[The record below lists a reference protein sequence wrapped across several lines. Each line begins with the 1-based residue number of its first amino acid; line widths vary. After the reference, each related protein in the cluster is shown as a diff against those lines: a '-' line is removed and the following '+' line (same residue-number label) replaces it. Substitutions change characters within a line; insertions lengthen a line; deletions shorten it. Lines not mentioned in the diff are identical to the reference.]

1 MLTAF
6 GTSWSMIKASFKVL
20 QSDKELIVFP
30 IFSAIAMVFLTALFA
45 LPMFIG
51 GFLEV
56 VSARGMQLA
65 DYLVLFLFYLLQY
78 LIIFLSNTALV
89 AAALIRLRGGD
100 PTVADGIRVAFDKI
114 VPIFLYALIAATV
127 GMLLS
132 AAKREGKTL
141 TNIIISLIG
150 FVWTV
155 ATFLVVPILAVEDV
169 GPIEAIKRSVQYL
182 KKTWGEQLVGSFSI
196 SAVFNLAIFFVLM
209 LTVFAI
215 MFLLQMTSLLW
226 PVMVIGLIAALVVMM
241 IGLASTTLNGIYT
254 AAVYQYAS
262 TGETG
267 SFFDKEII
275 QQAFRPSETN
285 QL

>member
-1 MLTAF
+1 
-6 GTSWSMIKASFKVL
+6 
-20 QSDKELIVFP
+20 LIVFP

-45 LPMFIG
+45 LPMFLG

-132 AAKREGKTL
+132 AAKREGKVL
-141 TNIIISLIG
+141 TNIIISIIG

-155 ATFLVVPILAVEDV
+155 ATFLVVPILAMEDV
-169 GPIEAIKRSVQYL
+169 GPIEAIKRSVMYL

-215 MFLLQMTSLLW
+215 MFLLQMSSLLW
-226 PVMVIGLIAALVVMM
+226 PVMVIGLVAALVVMM

-275 QQAFRPSETN
+275 QQAFRPSVKN

>member
-30 IFSAIAMVFLTALFA
+30 IFSAIAVLVLTALFA
-45 LPMFIG
+45 IPMFVG

-56 VSARGMQLA
+56 VSARGMQFA

-89 AAALIRLRGGD
+89 AAAMIRLRGGD
-100 PTVADGIRVAFDKI
+100 PTVADGLKVAFDKI

-132 AAKREGKTL
+132 AAKRDGKIL
-141 TNIIISLIG
+141 TNIVVSLIG

-155 ATFLVVPILAVEDV
+155 ATFLVVPVLAMEDV
-169 GPIEAIKRSVQYL
+169 GPLEAIKRSVMYL

-196 SAVFNLAIFFVLM
+196 SAVFNLAIFLVLL

-215 MFLLQMTSLLW
+215 FFLLQMTSLIW
-226 PVMVIGLIAALVVMM
+226 PAVVIGLIAALVVMM

-262 TGETG
+262 TGESG
-267 SFFDKEII
+267 SFFEKETI
-275 QQAFRPSETN
+275 QQAFRSTVKS
-285 QL
+285 

>member
-20 QSDKELIVFP
+20 QSDKELIFFP
-30 IFSAIAMVFLTALFA
+30 IISAIAMLFLTAMFA
-45 LPMFIG
+45 VPMFMG

-56 VSARGMQLA
+56 ASTRGLQFA

-89 AAALIRLRGGD
+89 AAAMIRLRGGD
-100 PTVADGIRVAFDKI
+100 PTIRDGLRVAFDKI

-132 AAKREGKTL
+132 AAKRDGKIL
-141 TNIIISLIG
+141 TNIVVSLIG

-155 ATFLVVPILAVEDV
+155 ATFLVVPILAMEEV

-196 SAVFNLAIFFVLM
+196 SAVFNLAIVVVILLAG
-209 LTVFAI
+209 LTIFMGTQVTTAI
-215 MFLLQMTSLLW
+215 W
-226 PVMVIGLIAALVVMM
+226 PLVIIGLGAFLIVLL
-241 IGLASTTLNGIYT
+241 ISLASTTLNGIYT
-254 AAVYQYAS
+254 AAVYQYVL
-262 TGETG
+262 TGDAG
-267 SFFDKEII
+267 MQFDNAVI
-275 QQAFRPSETN
+275 QQAFRPSGKT

>member
-6 GTSWSMIKASFKVL
+6 GTSWSMIKASYKVL

-30 IFSAIAMVFLTALFA
+30 IFSAIAMLVLTALFA
-45 LPMFIG
+45 VPMFVG

-56 VSARGMQLA
+56 VSTRGMQFA

-78 LIIFLSNTALV
+78 LIIFMSNTALV
-89 AAALIRLRGGD
+89 AAAMIRLRGGD
-100 PTVADGIRVAFDKI
+100 PTVADGIRIAFDKI

-132 AAKREGKTL
+132 SAKRDGKIL

-155 ATFLVVPILAVEDV
+155 ATFLVVPILAMEDV
-169 GPIEAIKRSVQYL
+169 GPIEAIKRSVMYL

-196 SAVFNLAIFFVLM
+196 SAVFNLAIFLVIL
-209 LTVFAI
+209 LTVLAI
-215 MFLLQMTSLLW
+215 MFLFQMTSLLW
-226 PVMVIGLIAALVVMM
+226 PAVVIGLIAALLVMM
-241 IGLASTTLNGIYT
+241 ISLASTTLNGIYT

-267 SFFDKEII
+267 SFFDKETI
-275 QQAFRPSETN
+275 QQAFRPSGKI
-285 QL
+285 

>member
-1 MLTAF
+1 MLNAF

-20 QSDKELIVFP
+20 QSDKELIFFP
-30 IFSAIAMVFLTALFA
+30 IMSAVAMLILTAMFA
-45 LPMFIG
+45 IPMFMG

-56 VSARGMQLA
+56 VSARGMQFV

-89 AAALIRLRGGD
+89 AAAMIRLRGGD
-100 PTVADGIRVAFDKI
+100 PTIMDGLRVAFDRI

-132 AAKREGKTL
+132 AAKREGKVL
-141 TNIIISLIG
+141 TNIVVSLIG

-155 ATFLVVPILAVEDV
+155 ATFLVVPILAMEDV

-196 SAVFNLAIFFVLM
+196 SAVFNLAIFMVIM
-209 LTVFAI
+209 LTALVI
-215 MFLLQMTSLLW
+215 FLGTQMTAAIW
-226 PVMVIGLIAALVVMM
+226 PLVIIGLGAFLV
-241 IGLASTTLNGIYT
+241 ILLISLASTTLNGIYT
-254 AAVYQYAS
+254 AAVYQYVI
-262 TGETG
+262 TGDAG
-267 SFFDKEII
+267 SNFDNAVI
-275 QQAFRPSETN
+275 QQAFRPMGKT

>member
-6 GTSWSMIKASFKVL
+6 GTSWTMIKASFKVL

-30 IFSAIAMVFLTALFA
+30 IFSAIAMIFLMALFA
-45 LPMFIG
+45 VPMFVG

-56 VSARGMQLA
+56 VSTRGLQFA

-89 AAALIRLRGGD
+89 AAAMIRLRGGD
-100 PTVADGIRVAFDKI
+100 PTVVDGLRVAFDKI

-141 TNIIISLIG
+141 TNVVVSLVG

-155 ATFLVVPILAVEDV
+155 ATFLVVPILAMEDV
-169 GPIEAIKRSVQYL
+169 GPIEAIKRSVMYL

-196 SAVFNLAIFFVLM
+196 SAVFNLAIFLVM
-209 LTVFAI
+209 VITAFAI
-215 MFLLQMTSLLW
+215 MFVLQMTSLIWLA
-226 PVMVIGLIAALVVMM
+226 VVIGLIAAILVMM

-262 TGETG
+262 TGDAG
-267 SFFDKEII
+267 SFFEKEII
-275 QQAFRPSETN
+275 QQAFRPSGKT

>member
-30 IFSAIAMVFLTALFA
+30 IFSALAMLVLTALFA
-45 LPMFIG
+45 VPMFFS

-56 VSARGMQLA
+56 VSTRGMQFA

-89 AAALIRLRGGD
+89 AAAMIRLRGGD
-100 PTVADGIRVAFDKI
+100 PTVADGIKVAFDKI

-132 AAKREGKTL
+132 AAKREGKVL
-141 TNIIISLIG
+141 TNIIISIIG

-155 ATFLVVPILAVEDV
+155 ATFLVVPILAMEDV
-169 GPIEAIKRSVQYL
+169 GPIEAIKRSVMYL

-196 SAVFNLAIFFVLM
+196 SAVFNLAIFLVIL
-209 LTVFAI
+209 LTVFAV

-226 PVMVIGLIAALVVMM
+226 PAVVIGLIAALVVMM

-267 SFFDKEII
+267 SFFDKETI
-275 QQAFRPSETN
+275 QQAFRSTTKT